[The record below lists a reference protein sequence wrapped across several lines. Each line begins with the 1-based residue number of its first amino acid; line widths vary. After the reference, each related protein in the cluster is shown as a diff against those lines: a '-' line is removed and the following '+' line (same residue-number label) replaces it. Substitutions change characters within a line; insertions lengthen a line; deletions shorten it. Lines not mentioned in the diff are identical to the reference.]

1 MFAHK
6 NYKSPPSKIGLA
18 HPHVIWAKNLTKPL
32 ANSEVEV
39 EVAVETVAKAGV
51 SQIKFLTWPE
61 RDGRNGLQR
70 FPFAWCKVGECIFKI
85 LARIFANGNKR
96 RQV

>member
-18 HPHVIWAKNLTKPL
+18 YPHVIWAKNLTKPL

-51 SQIKFLTWPE
+51 SQIKFKLS
-61 RDGRNGLQR
+61 RV
-70 FPFAWCKVGECIFKI
+70 CSCI
-85 LARIFANGNKR
+85 ANGIWPKTEKPGKR
-96 RQV
+96 RPKTTEPRIS